1 MSCRTEFCKRFL
13 LICCL
18 LATAAVIMLPQ
29 AAFAQVEDK
38 NLIFQLEGD
47 ARTAPN
53 PVCFLPFVQTGS
65 KTNGG
70 PATATPVTAGT
81 NNTDSNGCPTIDP
94 TGAAATWSLI
104 TFGGNTDDWSSFV
117 FSSGAFTNKAHS
129 LFVPAFTTDAVNAK
143 EDTFLGTGSSDS
155 QDISSWGWNAA
166 HNVQNKD
173 DIEHAYAGAYQLS
186 SADGALA
193 SGDTILV
200 AGMDRFGNSKSGDST
215 AGFWFLQDSTFAE
228 CTGIGTDTNGNN
240 SACPGAGVF
249 VGHHFDG
256 DLLVVSDFST
266 GGNVSTIN
274 AFVWQSGT
282 PVLDATRSPA
292 PCDLVNPASHTL
304 CGVVSAR
311 YTQGLLRGSPV
322 LNATTEAT
330 GGWTYSDVSGNSGFS
345 TGGFLEIALDLN
357 KVFPNGVPCFSIFF
371 AETRSSTSIN
381 ASLSDIVKPA
391 SFPLCSVTATKQC
404 TGSSITGGN
413 TVHYTFTGSVINSGS
428 ATLYNP
434 TVYDTLPANSS
445 NLQLTQPAGAIAG
458 GGSGSYSGSFDA
470 SAILGSNDKNFISAA
485 ASSSSSGTPLNVV
498 CGPNPP
504 TAQKN
509 CADWGDPTTG
519 NCPPPSTPGLTLT
532 KACKACLV
540 GNSDVHVSVSEN
552 FKLCNTGNLN
562 ISNITVQDCRGGTWT
577 GTPGSQSCSGTTVT
591 IASGQSINAGA
602 SCLTFSTSYN
612 PTTAAAT
619 YSDQAIASGTLALN
633 QGTIFANG
641 GAAAQASCPVC
652 PINLDCSTNP
662 PVAP

>member
-1 MSCRTEFCKRFL
+1 V
-13 LICCL
+13 
-18 LATAAVIMLPQ
+18 ALPQ

-38 NLIFQLEGD
+38 NLIFQMEGD

-53 PVCFLPFVQTGS
+53 PVCFLPFVQTAN

-81 NNTDSNGCPTIDP
+81 NNTDSNGCPTVDP
-94 TGAAATWSLI
+94 TGVAATWSLI
-104 TFGGNTDDWSSFV
+104 TFGGTTDDWSSFV

-143 EDTFLGTGSSDS
+143 EDTFLGTGSNDT
-155 QDISSWGWNAA
+155 QDISSWQWNVA

-173 DIEHAYAGAYQLS
+173 DIEHAFAGAYQLS
-186 SADGALA
+186 SADGALN

-228 CTGIGTDTNGNN
+228 CTGVGTDTNGNN
-240 SACPGAGVF
+240 SACTGAGTF

-256 DLLVVSDFST
+256 DLLLVSDFST
-266 GGNVSTIN
+266 GGAVSTIN
-274 AFVWQSGT
+274 AFVWQSGA
-282 PVLDATRSPA
+282 PVLDVTRSPA
-292 PCDLVNPASHTL
+292 PCDLVSPDSHTL

-311 YTQGLLRGSPV
+311 YTQGLVRGSPV
-322 LNATTEAT
+322 LTATTEAT
-330 GGWTYSDVSGNSGFS
+330 GGWGYSDVSGNSGYS

-357 KVFPNGVPCFSIFF
+357 KAFPNGVPCFSIFF

-428 ATLYNP
+428 ATLYAP
-434 TVYDTLPANSS
+434 AVYDKLPANSS
-445 NLQLTQPAGAIAG
+445 NLQLSQPVGPIAG
-458 GGSGSYSGSFDA
+458 NNGFASYSGSFDA

-498 CGPNPP
+498 CGANPP
-504 TAQKN
+504 TALNN

-519 NCPPPSTPGLTLT
+519 TCPPTVTKGLTLT
-532 KACKACLV
+532 KACRTCLQ
-540 GNSDVHVSVSEN
+540 GNSDVHVVVKEQ
-552 FKLCNTGNLN
+552 FKLCNTGNTN
-562 ISNITVQDCRGGTWT
+562 VTSIGVQDCRGGSWT
-577 GTPGSQSCSGTTVT
+577 GQPGSQTCSGATVS
-591 IASGQSINAGA
+591 IATNQSIAAGA
-602 SCLTFSTSYN
+602 ACLVFNTSYT

-619 YSDQAIASGTLALN
+619 YGDQAIASGTAALGG
-633 QGTIFANG
+633 GTIFANG
-641 GAAAQASCPVC
+641 GIAGQATCDVC
-652 PINLDCSTNP
+652 PISTDCTTNP
-662 PVAP
+662 SAP